1 LWCKASFYF
10 ILNKSSDMLYV
21 NFVVVIYSK
30 VHYMWFWG

>member
-1 LWCKASFYF
+1 
-10 ILNKSSDMLYV
+10 MLYV